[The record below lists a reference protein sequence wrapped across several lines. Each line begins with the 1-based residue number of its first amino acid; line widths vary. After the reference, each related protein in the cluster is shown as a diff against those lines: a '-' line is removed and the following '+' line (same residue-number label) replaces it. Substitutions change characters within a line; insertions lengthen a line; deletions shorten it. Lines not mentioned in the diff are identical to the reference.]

1 MKAHNIGFMRKD
13 WGPKP
18 KTTKILTEATDEK
31 QERLKFM
38 RMVFSAV
45 RKEMYNDAINTTRD
59 ERPSK
64 FGTVTAT
71 GTDMATF
78 TINLAKESE
87 DTARS
92 FDLFKY
98 YRANDVDGAIEGTLK
113 AASDIANDIG
123 FVKHSRD
130 L

>member
-1 MKAHNIGFMRKD
+1 MKAHNVGFMRKS

-18 KTTKILTEATDEK
+18 KATKILTEATDEK

-59 ERPSK
+59 QRPSK

-71 GTDMATF
+71 GTDLPTF
-78 TINLAKESE
+78 TINLGK
-87 DTARS
+87 DVGTTDRS

-98 YRANDVDGAIEGTLK
+98 YRDNDIDGAVNGVLN
-113 AASDIANDIG
+113 AATDIAQDRG

-130 L
+130 V